1 MRASGICRLPC
12 TRALA
17 SRRGKGKKA
26 VRVWWCGE
34 SLSSVFT
41 QTRLFWPDGVKILFL
56 MLTYM
61 STLRSKTGFFLVRQK
76 NAYFAN
82 SLNTSHRLRFAL
94 ASIRKATPRP
104 TLWYLAEAAF
114 ARRECGLWHLRV
126 AEGDRLSERSEGGKL
141 PQHKTRALA
150 ALQQLKTFFGGAP
163 GGVQRGSRRGA
174 APSRPPLPHAG
185 EASKTSPRGEMLCP
199 QGRRNQ
205 SSLAGEAKSHAAQAS
220 QTSPEGEILCPA
232 GQQKSKDHIPAG
244 RRNSAPQATS
254 TTHPTHTTQAST
266 HQGC

>member
-12 TRALA
+12 MRALA

-41 QTRLFWPDGVKILFL
+41 QTRLLRPESVSAGIL

-61 STLRSKTGFFLVRQK
+61 STLRSKSRRFLFRLK

-82 SLNTSHRLRFAL
+82 SLSTSHRPRFAL

-114 ARRECGLWHLRV
+114 ARRERGLWHLRV

-150 ALQQLKTFFGGAP
+150 TPRMVKILLRGCSGGSAE
-163 GGVQRGSRRGA
+163 GV
-174 APSRPPLPHAG
+174 
-185 EASKTSPRGEMLCP
+185 
-199 QGRRNQ
+199 
-205 SSLAGEAKSHAAQAS
+205 
-220 QTSPEGEILCPA
+220 
-232 GQQKSKDHIPAG
+232 
-244 RRNSAPQATS
+244 
-254 TTHPTHTTQAST
+254 
-266 HQGC
+266 